1 MKIYVHHSPPN
12 QNPEGNKEFCLFGI
26 KFKGSKRIGKVVE
39 WEHDCGTV
47 FMQYGQGDAERWSE
61 QN

>member
-1 MKIYVHHSPPN
+1 MKIHVHHSPAN

-26 KFKGSKRIGKVVE
+26 KVKGSERIGKVVE

-47 FMQYGQGDAERWSE
+47 FMQ
-61 QN
+61 